1 MDAGLAPLT
10 RRHYFTLTTAK
21 IRDQAMAPHDDAP
34 AVRTGNRAA
43 ERSNALLD
51 RYRAVRCA
59 SEALAAPLSS
69 EDQQAQSMPDAS
81 PVKWHLAHTSWFFET
96 FVLSPYLAGYRTFDA
111 SYGYLFNSYYE
122 AMGERHPRP
131 ARGMLTRPGAAEVLR
146 YRAHVDDA
154 MGSLF
159 ASGIPQAARELTV
172 LGIAHE
178 EQHQE
183 LILMD
188 VLNLFSLSP
197 LGPCYA
203 AGAPAPHPCPEPLRW
218 IGFNGGRAEIGA
230 RSGFAFD
237 NETPAHEVLL
247 RPFRMASRL
256 ITNGEWLAFMADG
269 GYRRPEFWL
278 SDGWALVQAEG
289 WNAPLYWADCGDTW
303 RTLTL
308 QGPCDVD
315 PTAPV
320 VHVSFYEAAAFA
332 AWAGKRLP
340 TEAEW
345 EHAARAGGRDL
356 RQLSDEAWQWTSSAY
371 SPYPGF
377 FPAAGAVGEYNAK
390 FMVGQMVLRGGA
402 CVTPRGHSRPS
413 YRNFFYPHQRWM
425 FAGVRLVEDIP
436 ALTLEEEFEADV
448 TAGLTAPRKHV
459 PPKWFYDARGSEL
472 FEQICR
478 LPEYYL
484 TRQED
489 ELLAGI
495 VDELV
500 AGIPAGAAL
509 VELGSGASIKTRRLL
524 DAVPSLVAYA
534 PIDLS
539 ETALIAAARAIGQ
552 DYPNIVVHPIV
563 ADFTKIG
570 GLPALTETGP
580 LVGYFPGST
589 IGNFD
594 PAAAVALMG
603 NVRRFL
609 GEGATFIVGVDQTA
623 DPQTLHDAYNDSA
636 GVTAAFN
643 LNLLERID
651 RELAG
656 DLDPEL
662 FTHRAVWNALEGR
675 IEMHL
680 QAKKTHRAQV
690 AGVEI
695 EFFAGETIH
704 TENSYK
710 FTSARFAALAARGG
724 WRIVKS
730 WESPPPEFAV
740 YVLEAV

>member
-1 MDAGLAPLT
+1 
-10 RRHYFTLTTAK
+10 
-21 IRDQAMAPHDDAP
+21 MAPHDDAP
-34 AVRTGNRAA
+34 AVRTGHRAA
-43 ERSNALLD
+43 ERSTSLLD
-51 RYRAVRCA
+51 RYRGVRRA
-59 SEALAAPLSS
+59 SEALAAPLSA

-81 PVKWHLAHTSWFFET
+81 PVKWHLAHTTWFFET
-96 FVLSPYLAGYRTFDA
+96 FVLSAHLPGYKLFDA
-111 SYGYLFNSYYE
+111 NYGYLFNSYYE

-131 ARGMLTRPGAAEVLR
+131 ARGMLTRPGAAEILR
-146 YRAHVDDA
+146 YRAHVDQGMERLLA
-154 MGSLF
+154 R
-159 ASGIPQAARELTV
+159 AIPRQANELTI

-197 LGPCYA
+197 LGPKYA
-203 AGAPAPHPCPEPLRW
+203 SGGPSPRSCPELLGW
-218 IGFNGGRAEIGA
+218 VGFEGGKVEIGA
-230 RSGFAFD
+230 HAGFAFD

-247 RPFRMASRL
+247 RPYRVASKL
-256 ITNGEWLAFMADG
+256 VTNGEWLEFMADG

-278 SDGWALVQAEG
+278 SDGWALIQAEG

-308 QGPCDVD
+308 AGPCDVD
-315 PTAPV
+315 PAAPV
-320 VHVSFYEAAAFA
+320 VHISFYEAMAFA

-345 EHAARAGGRDL
+345 EHAARTAGDEL
-356 RQLSDEAWQWTSSAY
+356 RQLEGEVWQWTSSAY

-377 FPAAGAVGEYNAK
+377 APAAGAVGEYNAK
-390 FMVGQMVLRGGA
+390 FMVGQMVLKGGA
-402 CVTPRGHSRPS
+402 CVTPSGHSRPS

-425 FAGVRLVEDIP
+425 FAGVRLVEDAP
-436 ALTLEEEFEADV
+436 TLTAREEFRDEALE
-448 TAGLTAPRKHV
+448 GLTAPRKRLA
-459 PPKWFYDARGSEL
+459 PKWFYDARGSEL

-489 ELLAGI
+489 ALLAGI
-495 VDELV
+495 VDEL
-500 AGIPAGAAL
+500 AAEIPAGAAL
-509 VELGSGASIKTRRLL
+509 VEFGSGASLKTRRLL
-524 DAVPSLVAYA
+524 DATPSLAVYT

-539 ETALIAAARAIGQ
+539 ESALSAAANAIRR
-552 DYPNIVVHPIV
+552 DYPHIAVQPVV
-563 ADFTKIG
+563 ADFTKVG
-570 GLPALTETGP
+570 DLPTPTSAGP
-580 LVGYFPGST
+580 VVGYFPGST

-594 PAAAVALMG
+594 PGEALALVAG
-603 NVRRFL
+603 VRRFL
-609 GEGATFIVGVDQTA
+609 GEGAAFIVGVDQTS
-623 DPQTLHDAYNDSA
+623 DPQTLYEAYDDAA

-643 LNLLERID
+643 LNLLERIN

-656 DLDPEL
+656 NLDPEL
-662 FTHRAVWNALEGR
+662 FAHRVAWNALEGR

-680 QAKKTHRAQV
+680 EVTKTHYAQV

-695 EFFAGETIH
+695 GFVAGETIH

-710 FTSARFAALAARGG
+710 FTHARFAALVERGG
-724 WRIVKS
+724 WRIAKR
-730 WESPPPEFAV
+730 WASPSPEFAI
-740 YVLEAV
+740 YLLKTA